1 MKSFS
6 EMTKEELCKAESKTG
21 CCDTSELA
29 GMLLFGCSVSLDE
42 IKLVTENADVY
53 SRFIKLSGCC
63 GESGGD
69 GDGEKASRY
78 VCKTENKDE
87 ILRILEKCRI
97 LDPQTHVV
105 KYRIDYDLI
114 ENECCRRAFVKGAF
128 LGGGTVINPKK
139 NYNLEFV
146 TPYMNLS
153 RELCLLLNHE
163 GFMFKTVTRKSKY
176 VLYIKNSEA
185 IQDILSYIGA
195 YKSQM
200 ELINIKIEKEIRND
214 VTRSINSETANYEKT
229 IGASVKQIQAIELI
243 EKKMKLSELPD
254 ELLCIAKLRLE
265 NKALS
270 LTELGRKCNPP
281 LGKSGVNHRMQK
293 IMAIA
298 EKLED

>member
-6 EMTKEELCKAESKTG
+6 EMTKEELCRTENKPG
-21 CCDTSELA
+21 CCDTAELA

-53 SRFIKLSGCC
+53 SRFVKLSGVK
-63 GESGGD
+63 GEGN
-69 GDGEKASRY
+69 GEKASRF
-78 VCKTENKDE
+78 VCKTDDKDE

-97 LDPQTHVV
+97 FDSQIKGV

-128 LGGGTVINPKK
+128 LGGGTVINPQK

-153 RELCLLLNHE
+153 RELCLLLNQE